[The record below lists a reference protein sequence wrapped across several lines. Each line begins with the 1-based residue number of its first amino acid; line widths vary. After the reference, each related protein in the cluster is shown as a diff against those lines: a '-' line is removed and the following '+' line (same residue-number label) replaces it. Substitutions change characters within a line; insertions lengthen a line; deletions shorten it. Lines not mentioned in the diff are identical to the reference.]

1 MPVKS
6 NLQDKFGTSH
16 KGIPFPREII
26 NILTIKAKKKP
37 TVWLLAGSIN
47 DKKTDLP

>member
-26 NILTIKAKKKP
+26 NILTIKAKKKLSVYLSP
-37 TVWLLAGSIN
+37 CGAN
-47 DKKTDLP
+47 HKKTDLP